1 MYDVTRGLQKDGQFL
16 LNTIFEGEELANLMS
31 NKVKH
36 YFAQNNITVY
46 TINTTK
52 TAKEI
57 RLGNLMRWL
66 VRSDGLA
73 IDDVADVGSP
83 LAVEVSVAR
92 EGVEDAEAMD
102 GTVGDT
108 EGMRVAVLQ
117 VEPFAAALV
126 NERDGGRG
134 RGLDEQTR
142 GRGRNVALVEKV
154 PLVVDETGGAVAVE
168 GIVLLDAR
176 RVLHM
181 AQHPCAGEVD
191 AVAGLLPRVG
201 TGAEGQ

>member
-1 MYDVTRGLQKDGQFL
+1 MYDVTRGLQKNGQFL
-16 LNTIFEGEELANLMS
+16 LNTIFDGEKLANLMS

-73 IDDVADVGSP
+73 VDDVADVGSP

-102 GTVGDT
+102 GTVGDA

-117 VEPFAAALV
+117 IEPFATSLV
-126 NERDGGRG
+126 NECDGGLRLFLILYEMG
-134 RGLDEQTR
+134 MDDEDLR
-142 GRGRNVALVEKV
+142 SLSRASSFFFYHIIPFRFSVALSS
-154 PLVVDETGGAVAVE
+154 
-168 GIVLLDAR
+168 VLL
-176 RVLHM
+176 
-181 AQHPCAGEVD
+181 G
-191 AVAGLLPRVG
+191 
-201 TGAEGQ
+201 

>member
-1 MYDVTRGLQKDGQFL
+1 MYDVTRGLQKNGQFL

-73 IDDVADVGSP
+73 IDDVADVGPP
-83 LAVEVSVAR
+83 LAVEA
-92 EGVEDAEAMD
+92 
-102 GTVGDT
+102 
-108 EGMRVAVLQ
+108 
-117 VEPFAAALV
+117 
-126 NERDGGRG
+126 
-134 RGLDEQTR
+134 
-142 GRGRNVALVEKV
+142 
-154 PLVVDETGGAVAVE
+154 
-168 GIVLLDAR
+168 
-176 RVLHM
+176 
-181 AQHPCAGEVD
+181 
-191 AVAGLLPRVG
+191 VG
-201 TGAEGQ
+201 T